1 MTETDATKTTST
13 SLVRQLQAGSEE
25 AFGQIYRLYHKH
37 LYGIALRYLKNPDL
51 AEDALQ
57 EVFLKLWNVRQE
69 LDDDQSLKAY
79 LSVVM
84 RNHVLNVIRSQQR
97 EIAHYVEYTLNWSD
111 ADDEEDENKRWEQ
124 SMLLLEQG
132 VSQLSPQKK
141 RIFQLRIS
149 EHLNNEQIAQRL
161 GLSINTVK
169 FQFSQSLHFLRTY
182 IRNRADVF
190 VLLLLWEL
198 FF

>member
-1 MTETDATKTTST
+1 MFKSNVSKTIPE
-13 SLVRQLQAGSEE
+13 SLTQQLREGSEE
-25 AFGQIYRLYHKH
+25 AFEQVYHLYHKH
-37 LYGIALRYLKNPDL
+37 LYAIALKYLKNPDL

-69 LDDDQSLKAY
+69 LDDDHSLKAY

-84 RNHVLNVIRSQQR
+84 RNHVLNVIRNQQR
-97 EIAHYVEYTLNWSD
+97 EIANYVEYTLNWSES
-111 ADDEEDENKRWEQ
+111 DDEGDENKRLEQ
-124 SMLLLEQG
+124 SIWLLEQG

-141 RIFQLRIS
+141 RIFQLRIT
-149 EHLNNEQIAQRL
+149 EHLNNEQIAQLL

-182 IRNRADVF
+182 IRNRTEILL
-190 VLLLLWEL
+190 LLLLWKVL
-198 FF
+198 F